1 MNIPDIPKDYVSPSE
16 RMEPLPSMRF
26 RSFSC
31 FVVGVVVG
39 VVVGGIVFAAVL
51 AGLHLF
57 S

>member
-31 FVVGVVVG
+31 FVVGA
-39 VVVGGIVFAAVL
+39 VVGGIVFAAVL